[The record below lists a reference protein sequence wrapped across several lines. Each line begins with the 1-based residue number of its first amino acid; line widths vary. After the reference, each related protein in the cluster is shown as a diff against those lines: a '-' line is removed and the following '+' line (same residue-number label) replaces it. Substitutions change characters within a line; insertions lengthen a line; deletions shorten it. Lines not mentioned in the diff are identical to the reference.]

1 MKDGTMPYSRFRAL
15 GLLLSALLLPAI
27 AGAALPCSKAG
38 FDELNR
44 DKANTAYFLDDAA
57 DKACLTKP
65 YVASGSVNQVYG
77 KDELEVMA
85 EDGLRVTVILGA
97 AHGCG
102 DLLNIKKGQQLRVK
116 GLVARTYR
124 SVAALR
130 LKDGSCQ

>member
-1 MKDGTMPYSRFRAL
+1 MPHNHFRAL
-15 GLLLSALLLPAI
+15 GLILSTLLLPAT
-27 AGAALPCSKAG
+27 AAAAVPCSKAG

-44 DKANTAYFLDDAA
+44 DKSNTAYFLDDAA
-57 DKACLTKP
+57 DKACLNKP
-65 YVASGSVNQVYG
+65 YTGSGHVNQVYG

-97 AHGCG
+97 SHGCG
-102 DLLNIKKGQQLRVK
+102 DLLAMKKGQYVK
-116 GLVARTYR
+116 LKGNVARTYR